1 MVQVKIFLTSRKSK
15 APLGRKRLSILRYF
29 SNIRDVFCAAF
40 PIEVPYLRTFM
51 NKYPFLT
58 LGIAFFF
65 GLFFGGILRAKISQF
80 VILSLLGGFAF
91 AIPYGTRIGL
101 PSFLSILL
109 VIPIHAF
116 TAYAAIRII
125 RAFEHY
131 PKIEPYLTKFKDKYR
146 PGSKFIIEHTGKL
159 GLGGAMTI
167 CTFLFGWEPTIA
179 IAYLLDIDVSTTM
192 KTIILGAL
200 MGAGFFWAAYEGF
213 LRAFPNPILAI
224 AVVLAVFGVT
234 GLVIREVI
242 NQKTK

>member
-1 MVQVKIFLTSRKSK
+1 MVQVKIVLTTRKSK
-15 APLGRKRLSILRYF
+15 APLSRKRLSILRYL

-40 PIEVPYLRTFM
+40 PIEVPYLRSFI

-146 PGSKFIIEHTGKL
+146 LLRPSKPLQSPNSDFIISIVSCDAIFDCSPGSLYFL
-159 GLGGAMTI
+159 GL
-167 CTFLFGWEPTIA
+167 L
-179 IAYLLDIDVSTTM
+179 
-192 KTIILGAL
+192 
-200 MGAGFFWAAYEGF
+200 
-213 LRAFPNPILAI
+213 
-224 AVVLAVFGVT
+224 
-234 GLVIREVI
+234 
-242 NQKTK
+242 